1 MRKVKALNKK
11 LGRLEKEIVEVERD
25 PKPRENERELVDDS

>member
-11 LGRLEKEIVEVERD
+11 LERLEKEIVEVDRD
-25 PKPRENERELVDDS
+25 PRPRENERELIDVS